1 MHIHIFFPCDFLT
14 SIIWNRPIS
23 WWSSFRFEVEEPP
36 SRKQSN
42 GESRPSV
49 AWHAGNLM
57 VDFIFTP
64 PDISGTQGWSQTPRS
79 IAAGWSLLECWIA
92 FSIFCILAD
101 RGWSDILK
109 EGSRS
114 PVVDYQHTSSLAA
127 RWTSH
132 SIHRCAFFCAT
143 CTGHKCAGLR
153 VKRCES
159 ARWLQ
164 KVGTQFFSFQDEWKV
179 TTATRCAEVFLYP
192 LNSVHFPVLFK
203 QPHWH
208 VCDAKQQHPPPWPLD
223 FSFRQGGGAC
233 WKIRA
238 RSHSA
243 TLGSRCQVP
252 KHWRFE
258 FQMME
263 ELLMV
268 LHSRRNHMYWYWW
281 MFFFSQDS
289 S

>member
-1 MHIHIFFPCDFLT
+1 MTWIGFRTSLRLFALLRASSSSDTCEGRTLMDSWSDKDLNFIVLRFRGIYTAKCHSEMDDYRKKDENTMHIHIFFPCDFLT

-164 KVGTQFFSFQDEWKV
+164 KVGTQFF
-179 TTATRCAEVFLYP
+179 FLP
-192 LNSVHFPVLFK
+192 RWMEGHHCHAMCWGFPV
-203 QPHWH
+203 
-208 VCDAKQQHPPPWPLD
+208 
-223 FSFRQGGGAC
+223 S
-233 WKIRA
+233 
-238 RSHSA
+238 
-243 TLGSRCQVP
+243 
-252 KHWRFE
+252 FE
-258 FQMME
+258 F
-263 ELLMV
+263 
-268 LHSRRNHMYWYWW
+268 RP
-281 MFFFSQDS
+281 FSS
-289 S
+289 AF